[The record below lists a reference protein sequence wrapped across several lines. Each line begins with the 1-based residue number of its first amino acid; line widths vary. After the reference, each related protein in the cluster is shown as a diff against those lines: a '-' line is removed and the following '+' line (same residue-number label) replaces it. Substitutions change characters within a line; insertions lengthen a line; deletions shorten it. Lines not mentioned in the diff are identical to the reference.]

1 MIAIIDHSENK
12 VVIIGDKLYRISFDE
27 FSSVQNYLN
36 ERGLVVID
44 GSKSN
49 VQSVLG
55 KSQESP
61 QLFVS
66 QVNATSSVQ
75 TESVKEYVACKNGQ
89 CLVVNGL
96 EPKLQFM
103 GLDDFKTIDYLNT
116 TYGKM
121 PSQVKS
127 LIDNGV
133 LVLIDESEK
142 SARIN
147 KMKEKQS
154 VKGKKVQQSTS
165 KSVRLAESSGQNDG
179 QSDAGDFDDADLDV
193 EDRVLRNA
201 VKIDL

>member
-1 MIAIIDHSENK
+1 LIAIIDHSENK

-165 KSVRLAESSGQNDG
+165 KSVRLAESSGQDDG

>member
-27 FSSVQNYLN
+27 FSRVQNYLN
-36 ERGLVVID
+36 ECGLVIINGDKVS
-44 GSKSN
+44 GQPFSHK
-49 VQSVLG
+49 
-55 KSQESP
+55 P
-61 QLFVS
+61 QLSSQSLVS
-66 QVNATSSVQ
+66 QVNAAPSSR
-75 TESVKEYVACKNGQ
+75 TESIKEYVACKNGQ
-89 CLVVNGL
+89 YLVVNGL

-116 TYGKM
+116 TYGKV
-121 PSQVKS
+121 PSQVQS
-127 LIDNGV
+127 LIDSGV

-142 SARIN
+142 INRIS

-154 VKGKKVQQSTS
+154 VKGKRVQQSSS
-165 KSVRLAESSGQNDG
+165 KSVRLAETSGQDDMSSDV
-179 QSDAGDFDDADLDV
+179 SDADYADLDP

>member
-165 KSVRLAESSGQNDG
+165 KSVRLAESSGQDDG

>member
-1 MIAIIDHSENK
+1 LIAIIDHSENK